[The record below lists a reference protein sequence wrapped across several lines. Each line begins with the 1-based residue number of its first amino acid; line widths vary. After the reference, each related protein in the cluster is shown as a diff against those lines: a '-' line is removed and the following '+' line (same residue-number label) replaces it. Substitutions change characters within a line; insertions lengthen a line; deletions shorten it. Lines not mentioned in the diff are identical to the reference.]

1 MMAFA
6 TTNAATLR
14 RWAISAVVVLLV
26 HGAVVTAVVTWR
38 KTTVPAEAPGLVVIE
53 LAPMPAAP
61 TTQQVALP
69 PAPEQIPSTASPD
82 KTPEKVEQK
91 PQEKTA
97 ARGEEKAETSQFEES
112 PRVTAP
118 VTLAPSA
125 TAEGGNR
132 ADTKAVPG
140 GEASGAVQAGGGGV
154 KPLDTRIGEQPRQ
167 SFKKAAKANDW
178 TKAIMGR
185 PSKNFA
191 GRQQP
196 LGPGTASGMAR
207 NAIGMLVQDPT
218 GAIGTRGSTAA
229 NAAKN
234 AVGVTAM
241 NAVGVTAMNTVGVT
255 AMNTVG
261 GTAASALNGA
271 TTNAIG
277 VSMPIRT
284 RAPRTNIGRRGI
296 GPLASNA
303 TTPNA
308 IINGTGMVR
317 PGSGTAVIG
326 GPAKNVVGV
335 INGTGMR
342 PR

>member
-6 TTNAATLR
+6 TTNPATLR

-26 HGAVVTAVVTWR
+26 HGAVATAVVTWR
-38 KTTVPAEAPGLVVIE
+38 KATVPAEPPGPIVIE

-61 TTQQVALP
+61 TTQQATLP
-69 PAPEQIPSTASPD
+69 PAPEQVPSSTLPD

-91 PQEKTA
+91 AEEKTA
-97 ARGEEKAETSQFEES
+97 ARGEEKGEPSQLEES

-118 VTLAPSA
+118 ETLAP
-125 TAEGGNR
+125 AESPQGGNR

-154 KPLDTRIGEQPRQ
+154 NPIDTRIGEQPRLR
-167 SFKKAAKANDW
+167 FKKPAKANDW
-178 TKAIMGR
+178 TRAIMGR

-191 GRQQP
+191 VRQQP

-207 NAIGMLVQDPT
+207 NAIGTLVQDPA
-218 GAIGTRGSTAA
+218 GAKGSKGSTAA
-229 NAAKN
+229 NGAKN
-234 AVGVTAM
+234 AVR
-241 NAVGVTAMNTVGVT
+241 VT

-261 GTAASALNGA
+261 GAAVVNGTA
-271 TTNAIG
+271 TNAIG

-284 RAPRTNIGRRGI
+284 RAPRTNIGQRGI

-303 TTPNA
+303 TSSNA
-308 IINGTGMVR
+308 SINGTSMIR
-317 PGSGTAVIG
+317 PASATAVIG
-326 GPAKNVVGV
+326 GPAKNVAGG
-335 INGTGMR
+335 INGTAMR
-342 PR
+342 PS

>member
-6 TTNAATLR
+6 TTNPATLR
-14 RWAISAVVVLLV
+14 RWVISAVVVLLV

-38 KTTVPAEAPGLVVIE
+38 KATVSAEAPGPIVIE

-61 TTQQVALP
+61 TTQQAALP

-91 PQEKTA
+91 AEEKTA
-97 ARGEEKAETSQFEES
+97 ARGEEKAEPSQFEES

-118 VTLAPSA
+118 VTLAPPESA
-125 TAEGGNR
+125 EEGNR

-140 GEASGAVQAGGGGV
+140 GEAGGAVQAGGGGV
-154 KPLDTRIGEQPRQ
+154 NPIDTRIGEQSRQ

-191 GRQQP
+191 ARQQ
-196 LGPGTASGMAR
+196 LRGPGMAR
-207 NAIGMLVQDPT
+207 NAIGMLVQDPA
-218 GAIGTRGSTAA
+218 GAMGAKGSTAA

-241 NAVGVTAMNTVGVT
+241 N
-255 AMNTVG
+255 TVG
-261 GTAASALNGA
+261 GTAAVNGTA
-271 TTNAIG
+271 TNAIG
-277 VSMPIRT
+277 VSVPIRT
-284 RAPRTNIGRRGI
+284 RAPRTNFGQRGI

-303 TTPNA
+303 TSPNA
-308 IINGTGMVR
+308 SINGTSMIR
-317 PGSGTAVIG
+317 PASATAVIG
-326 GPAKNVVGV
+326 GPAKNVAGG
-335 INGTGMR
+335 INGTAMR

>member
-1 MMAFA
+1 MTAFA
-6 TTNAATLR
+6 TTDHANLR
-14 RWAISAVVVLLV
+14 RWAISGAVVVLV
-26 HGAVVTAVVTWR
+26 HGAIAAAVMTWR
-38 KTTVPAEAPGLVVIE
+38 NIIVPWQPPGPVVIE
-53 LAPMPAAP
+53 LAPAPAAP
-61 TTQQVALP
+61 TTQQAALP
-69 PAPEQIPSTASPD
+69 PAPKQVPSTASPD

-91 PQEKTA
+91 VEEKTA
-97 ARGEEKAETSQFEES
+97 ARGEEKAEPSQFEES

-118 VTLAPSA
+118 VTLAPPESA
-125 TAEGGNR
+125 EEGNR

-140 GEASGAVQAGGGGV
+140 GEAGGAVQAGGGGV
-154 KPLDTRIGEQPRQ
+154 NPIDTRIGEQSRQ

-191 GRQQP
+191 ARQQ
-196 LGPGTASGMAR
+196 LRGPGMAR
-207 NAIGMLVQDPT
+207 NAIGMLVQDPA
-218 GAIGTRGSTAA
+218 GAMGAKGSTAA